1 VDVTS
6 GAILNGGRASRF
18 GGRDKSG
25 LIVAGRTVRERLVA
39 VLTQAVD
46 DMMVVGGRADDE
58 PWPAGVRWVEDLV
71 PGQGPLGGLQ
81 AALAAA
87 RFEPVLVVACD
98 MPGLTVPFVRYLLA
112 AADDVD
118 AVVPRTKSGYHP
130 LCAVYR
136 RTCLPIVSRH
146 LATGR
151 LTLRDLLT
159 EVRVR
164 EVTETELAP
173 IGHPA
178 ALLANL
184 NTPDDY
190 RALLNH
196 ES

>member
-1 VDVTS
+1 VDVAS

-18 GGRDKSG
+18 GGRDKG
-25 LIVAGRTVRERLVA
+25 ALIVEGRTVRDRLVA
-39 VLTQAVD
+39 VLTQALDEV
-46 DMMVVGGRADDE
+46 MIVGGRTDDVA
-58 PWPAGVRWVEDLV
+58 WPAGVRRVDDLV
-71 PGQGPLGGLQ
+71 PDHGPLGGLQ
-81 AALAAA
+81 AALDAASC
-87 RFEPVLVVACD
+87 EVVLVVACD
-98 MPGLTVPFVRYLLA
+98 MPGVTAPFVRYLVA
-112 AADDVD
+112 AADNVD
-118 AVVPRTKSGYHP
+118 AVVPRTESGYHP

-136 RTCLPIVSRH
+136 RTVLSVVSRH
-146 LATGR
+146 LAAGR
-151 LTLRDLLT
+151 LALRDLLT

-164 EVTETELAP
+164 EVTETELAA